1 MSILVGKGQPLLLIL
16 SVNTGFLAIFL
27 EGRLSFFRQMSW
39 ICLMLVLANPGTR
52 RFRLRAVKVGVFVR
66 WVLMSLRVSSVT
78 LPWFIPDPIFR
89 FLTGSNGLASAWA
102 KTRFRVAFDM
112 LSCSLMFLRGTLAF
126 HNSFFPQLYSHS
138 LFLHGEVGNR
148 IGSRLSLRFHHLL
161 RSDVKIWR
169 GPIQILSDEKFSSE
183 DGEIWCAAP

>member
-27 EGRLSFFRQMSW
+27 EGRLSFFRQMSR

-52 RFRLRAVKVGVFVR
+52 RFRLQAVKVGVFVR

-102 KTRFRVAFDM
+102 KTCFRVAFDM

-126 HNSFFPQLYSHS
+126 HNSFFFSTTLQPLSFPPWRSWEPNWQQAVFALPS
-138 LFLHGEVGNR
+138 LTTL
-148 IGSRLSLRFHHLL
+148 
-161 RSDVKIWR
+161 
-169 GPIQILSDEKFSSE
+169 
-183 DGEIWCAAP
+183 